1 MNKKARLICGLFVA
15 ASSLIF
21 VASTKA
27 VRVLSYATES
37 GERTAISM
45 VGFSC
50 VSPTIEPTEGD
61 IERMIDDCVRQT
73 LGAEGFAALCSTG
86 DRVLIKVNM
95 VGPHRGIDG
104 EKGKAIITD
113 PRVVKVIA
121 ARVRKAIGD
130 EGSIVVTDT
139 LFYEDEDPSH
149 KKEATSFYRTGYDED
164 GNGILDGDAR
174 ATLVNAEA
182 YGKDRRFETVVA
194 EPTLGKVSIWL
205 PDFMRTRDNPSPSG
219 EWSDVIVY
227 VPTFKSHGFTGI
239 TGALKLGYGLRTG
252 SSLPGDSGR
261 ADHSGYGWGT
271 GNKQLLIEYLCA
283 QLRARTC
290 DFAIVDA
297 LTANRKGP
305 LNGSEIRIRKR
316 TDWIRTNAILASRDP
331 VALDTSL
338 TLLAGYDLASI
349 GLLRAGAA
357 DGLGEDRPSHISIA
371 GGDAFYTHR
380 KSLFDV
386 YAPRD
391 KSGKRDVSGKKDGSW
406 PLEDGWGGAKT
417 RVDIDSPRVTSLTL
431 TPRDGEYLI
440 EYEIEDTGEHGSALA
455 RVELVRGD
463 SVIATRTGSEA
474 RGSFRLAD
482 TADTRLN
489 AASMRLVAWDNSL
502 NATIVSIPFAREE

>member
-1 MNKKARLICGLFVA
+1 MNKRARLICGLFVA

-27 VRVLSYATES
+27 VRVLAYAAAS
-37 GERTAISM
+37 GERTGIAN
-45 VGFSC
+45 VGFSRM
-50 VSPTIEPTEGD
+50 SPTIEPTEGD

-73 LGAEGFAALCSTG
+73 LGVEGFADLCSPG

-95 VGPHRGIDG
+95 VGPHRGAKG

-121 ARVRKAIGD
+121 SRVRKAIGE

-139 LFYEDEDPSH
+139 LFYDDEDPSH
-149 KKEATSFYRTGYDED
+149 KKKATSFYRTGYDED
-164 GNGILDGDAR
+164 GDGMLDGDAR
-174 ATLVNAEA
+174 AKLVNAEA

-219 EWSDVIVY
+219 EWSDVIIY

-252 SSLPGDSGR
+252 STLPGDSGR

-283 QLRARTC
+283 QLRARAC

-305 LNGSEIRIRKR
+305 LNGSEMRINKE
-316 TDWIRTNAILASRDP
+316 TDWIRTNAILASKDP
-331 VALDTSL
+331 VALDTAL

-357 DGLGEDRPSHISIA
+357 DGLGEDRPTHISVF
-371 GGDAFYTHR
+371 GEDSFYLHR
-380 KSLFDV
+380 KALFEA
-386 YAPRD
+386 YAPLD
-391 KSGKRDVSGKKDGSW
+391 KEGKRSPSGKKEGSW
-406 PLEDGWGGAKT
+406 PLEDGWGGAKA
-417 RVDIDSPRVTSLTL
+417 RVDLVTPRIASLTVS
-431 TPRDGEYLI
+431 PRDGEFLVD
-440 EYEIEDTGEHGSALA
+440 YEVEDDGAPGCAIA
-455 RVELVRGD
+455 RVELARAGA
-463 SVIATRTGSEA
+463 VILSKSGNDT
-474 RGSFRLAD
+474 RGSFSVKD
-482 TADTRLN
+482 
-489 AASMRLVAWDNSL
+489 ASDMRLVVWDNSL
-502 NATIVSIPFAREE
+502 NAVSVPVPFGKEKR